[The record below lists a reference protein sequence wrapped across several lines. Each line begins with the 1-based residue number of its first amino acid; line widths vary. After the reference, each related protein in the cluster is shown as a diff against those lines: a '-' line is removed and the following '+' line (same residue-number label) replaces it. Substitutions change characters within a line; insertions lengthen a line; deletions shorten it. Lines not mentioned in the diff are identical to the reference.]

1 MKTQEQLKNEVVNYL
16 TRTSQH
22 LFMDTKGSFYKVFVD
37 GDKFIVIKDEKSTV
51 YDINNYVKWY
61 SQNAKC
67 TIKHMLFLIP
77 SYSYVGS
84 DQNNNANKL
93 KSIPYFKAMREK
105 HTQLLDDMKKQ
116 AVK

>member
-37 GDKFIVIKDEKSTV
+37 GDKFI
-51 YDINNYVKWY
+51 
-61 SQNAKC
+61 
-67 TIKHMLFLIP
+67 LIP